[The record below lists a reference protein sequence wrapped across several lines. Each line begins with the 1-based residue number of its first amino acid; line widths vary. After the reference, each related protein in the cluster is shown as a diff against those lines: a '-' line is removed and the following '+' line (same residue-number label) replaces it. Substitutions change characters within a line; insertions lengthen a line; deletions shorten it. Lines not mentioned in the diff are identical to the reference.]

1 MRPPWLKPKYA
12 NRGARLGQTRQKPH
26 ACDSTDGPT
35 AAGEQI
41 MAFSN
46 VAALRELIAV
56 VDGQI
61 GPTSAGIGLVLG
73 SGLGGLAQEV
83 EDARRVPYS
92 RLPHLAASTVQGH
105 AGELV
110 AGRWQGHEVLVL
122 AGRVHRYE
130 GHSMDQVVMPVR
142 MLAAL
147 GIHTLIVSNAAGSV
161 HTRLQPGDLML
172 IADHINFQ
180 GQNPLIGPND
190 ERLGPRFPDMTVA
203 YDADLRTLARKVA
216 LDQALALQEGVYAA
230 VLGPSYETPAEIR
243 MLAAIGADAVGMSTV
258 PEVIAARHMGVR
270 VLGLS
275 CITNLGAG
283 LGTGTLDHAHV
294 GEVAGR
300 ATAKMVSLLGGIVRA
315 LPNTPG
321 VRRLP

>member
-1 MRPPWLKPKYA
+1 MSI
-12 NRGARLGQTRQKPH
+12 
-26 ACDSTDGPT
+26 ST
-35 AAGEQI
+35 
-41 MAFSN
+41 
-46 VAALRELIAV
+46 VAALRELIDAV
-56 VDGQI
+56 DLHI
-61 GPTSAGIGLVLG
+61 GKSRAGIGLILG

-83 EDARRVPYS
+83 TNARRVPYS

-110 AGRWQGHEVLVL
+110 AGRWQDHDVLVL

-130 GHSMDQVVMPVR
+130 GHPLDQVVLPVR
-142 MLAAL
+142 MLAAM

-172 IADHINFQ
+172 INDHINFQ

-203 YDADLRTLARKVA
+203 YDAELRALARRVA
-216 LDQALALQEGVYAA
+216 QDQELALQEGIYAA

-243 MLAAIGADAVGMSTV
+243 MLAAMGADAVGMSTV

-283 LGTGTLDHAHV
+283 LGAGTLSHADV
-294 GEVAGR
+294 GEVAGK
-300 ATAKMVSLLGGIVRA
+300 ATARMVNLLGGIVRA
-315 LPNTPG
+315 LPDQPG
-321 VRRLP
+321 QRRLP

>member
-1 MRPPWLKPKYA
+1 MA
-12 NRGARLGQTRQKPH
+12 I
-26 ACDSTDGPT
+26 STV
-35 AAGEQI
+35 
-41 MAFSN
+41 S
-46 VAALRELIAV
+46 ALRELIAA
-56 VDGQI
+56 VDHHI
-61 GPTSAGIGLVLG
+61 GPSRAGIGLILG
-73 SGLGGLAQEV
+73 SGLGGLADEV
-83 EDARRVPYS
+83 EDARRVPYA
-92 RLPHLAASTVQGH
+92 RLPHLTASTVQGH
-105 AGELV
+105 AGQLV
-110 AGRWQGHEVLVL
+110 AGRWQGHDVLVL
-122 AGRVHRYE
+122 AGRIHRYE
-130 GHSMDQVVMPVR
+130 GHPMDQVVLPVR
-142 MLAAL
+142 MLAAM

-203 YDADLRTLARKVA
+203 YDLELRELARKIA
-216 LDQALALQEGVYAA
+216 AEQAMALQEGVYAA

-243 MLAAIGADAVGMSTV
+243 MLAALGADAVGMSTV

-283 LGTGTLDHAHV
+283 LGHGTLDHSHV
-294 GEVAGR
+294 GEVAGQ
-300 ATAKMVSLLGGIVRA
+300 ATARMVSLLGGIVRA

-321 VRRLP
+321 HRTVP

>member
-1 MRPPWLKPKYA
+1 
-12 NRGARLGQTRQKPH
+12 
-26 ACDSTDGPT
+26 
-35 AAGEQI
+35 
-41 MAFSN
+41 MAFST
-46 VAALRELIAV
+46 VSALRELIDT
-56 VDGQI
+56 VDLHI
-61 GPTSAGIGLVLG
+61 GKSRAGIGLILG
-73 SGLGGLAQEV
+73 SGLGGVAEEV
-83 EDARRVPYS
+83 QHAKRVPYT
-92 RLPHLAASTVQGH
+92 RLPHLAGSTVKGH

-110 AGRWQGHEVLVL
+110 AGEWQGHDVLVL

-130 GHSMDQVVMPVR
+130 GHSMEQVVLPVR

-161 HTRLQPGDLML
+161 HPRLQPGDLML
-172 IADHINFQ
+172 ISDPINFQ

-203 YDADLRTLARKVA
+203 YDAALREQARQIAQQQGLTLH
-216 LDQALALQEGVYAA
+216 EGVYAA

-243 MLAAIGADAVGMSTV
+243 MLAAMGADAVGMSTV

-283 LGTGTLDHAHV
+283 LGQGTLDHAHV
-294 GEVAGR
+294 GEVAGQ
-300 ATAKMVSLLGGIVRA
+300 ATARMVSLLGGIVRA

-321 VRRLP
+321 QRRLP

>member
-1 MRPPWLKPKYA
+1 
-12 NRGARLGQTRQKPH
+12 
-26 ACDSTDGPT
+26 
-35 AAGEQI
+35 
-41 MAFSN
+41 MAFST
-46 VAALRELIAV
+46 VAALRELIGAV
-56 VDGQI
+56 DQHI
-61 GPTSAGIGLVLG
+61 GKSTAGIGLVLG
-73 SGLGGLAQEV
+73 SGLGGLANEI
-83 EDARRVPYS
+83 ENAKRVPYA

-110 AGRWQGHEVLVL
+110 AGRWQGRDVLVL

-130 GHSMDQVVMPVR
+130 GHSMEQVVLPVR
-142 MLAAL
+142 MLAAM

-172 IADHINFQ
+172 LADHINFQ
-180 GQNPLIGPND
+180 GANPLVGRND

-203 YDADLRTLARKVA
+203 YDAELR
-216 LDQALALQEGVYAA
+216 ALAHRVAAEQQLRLQEGVYAA

-243 MLAAIGADAVGMSTV
+243 MLAAMGADAVGMSTV
-258 PEVIAARHMGVR
+258 PEVIVARHMGVR

-283 LGTGTLDHAHV
+283 LGVGTLDHAHV
-294 GEVAGR
+294 GEVAGK
-300 ATAKMVSLLGGIVRA
+300 ATQKMVELLGGIVRA
-315 LPNTPG
+315 IPNTPG